1 MKSSFENTND
11 DSTDKVHLSSKT
23 VPTKIISL
31 SNEINF
37 TEHNFCNIENNDCN
51 CTQIPES
58 LHSSFSSESFT
69 DDTDKDK
76 DFNIDLNH
84 QSSESDS
91 VCGSADLDDSIIIE
105 TVKNVVVSINKSNED
120 NSELLSEKILKEK
133 KRKTKLVRCK
143 FCNSDIATKNFM
155 RHLKR
160 HHSDEDEVRK
170 IFRLPKNS
178 KERRQAFALLRNTMP
193 LLQRIVF
200 KKLFEKTCKK
210 LSLPE
215 TFNKQKKRQTK
226 LFRRFTNPN
235 CLYHGSNKSNFKIK
249 H

>member
-120 NSELLSEKILKEK
+120 NSELLSEKNFKREEK
-133 KRKTKLVRCK
+133 K
-143 FCNSDIATKNFM
+143 N
-155 RHLKR
+155 
-160 HHSDEDEVRK
+160 
-170 IFRLPKNS
+170 
-178 KERRQAFALLRNTMP
+178 
-193 LLQRIVF
+193 
-200 KKLFEKTCKK
+200 
-210 LSLPE
+210 
-215 TFNKQKKRQTK
+215 
-226 LFRRFTNPN
+226 
-235 CLYHGSNKSNFKIK
+235 
-249 H
+249 